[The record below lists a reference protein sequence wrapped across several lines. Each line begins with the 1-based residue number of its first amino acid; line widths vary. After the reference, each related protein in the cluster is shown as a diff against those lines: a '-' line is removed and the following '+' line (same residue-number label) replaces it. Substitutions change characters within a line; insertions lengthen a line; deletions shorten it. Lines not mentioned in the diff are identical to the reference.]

1 MKVKLVCWQFEFGS
15 HIGVSD
21 TSNVHWMSQLLSL
34 NYGDFKNVSL
44 RVEKIQKD
52 FLWGQEVLRKNTISQ
67 LVYNLQTQEKNG
79 KINNLPC
86 VIFY

>member
-1 MKVKLVCWQFEFGS
+1 M
-15 HIGVSD
+15 SD

-67 LVYNLQTQEKNG
+67 LVYNLQTQEKNEG
-79 KINNLPC
+79 LCFRNLS
-86 VIFY
+86 VLNFALLDK